1 MTAERRAA
9 IVLPGRGSY
18 TGASLGTLPGE
29 HPLVDAAE
37 ELRAGYGLGSLRELD
52 AAGRF
57 DPAEHLR
64 PVNASPLIYVAS
76 LLDAEVAA
84 ADQRIVVATGN
95 SLGWY
100 TALAFT
106 GALSFAD
113 GFRLV
118 QELAM
123 LQEEAAESVGGGQV
137 IYPLSGPDW
146 QPDPDLSA
154 VVAAALRDD
163 PAVAGRVFE
172 SIELGPYA
180 VLAGDD
186 AGVARLLRELPPLRI
201 GERLYPLR
209 LALHGPYH
217 TPLLA
222 TVGEQARDQLAD
234 LAWQR
239 PTIPIVDGMGR
250 RWTPFATDPAELAAY
265 TLGPQI
271 MTPYR
276 FATSIRVALR
286 EYAPDLLVL
295 TGPGNS
301 LGGVCG
307 QLVVREGYRG
317 LRTRADLE
325 AAQGSGNPVLLS
337 MRR

>member
-1 MTAERRAA
+1 MTALRRAA
-9 IVLPGRGSY
+9 VVLPGRGSY
-18 TGASLGTLPGE
+18 TSASLGTLPGE
-29 HPLVDAAE
+29 HPLVAAAE

-52 AAGRF
+52 AAERF
-57 DPAEHLR
+57 DPSLHLR
-64 PVNASPLIYVAS
+64 PVNASPLIYLAS
-76 LLDAEVAA
+76 LLDAELAA
-84 ADQRIVVATGN
+84 ADHRIVVAAGN

-100 TALAFT
+100 TALALS
-106 GALSFAD
+106 GALSFAE

-118 QELAM
+118 QELAI
-123 LQEEAAESVGGGQV
+123 LQEEAADSIGGGQV

-146 QPDPDLSA
+146 QPDATLGA

-163 PAVAGRVFE
+163 PAAAGRVFE

-186 AGVARLLRELPPLRI
+186 TGVARLLRELPPLRI
-201 GERLYPLR
+201 GERIYPLR

-222 TVGEQARDQLAD
+222 GVAEAAGARLAD
-234 LAWQR
+234 LAWQA
-239 PTIPIVDGMGR
+239 PAIPIVDGFGR
-250 RWTPFATDPAELAAY
+250 RWTPFGTDPAALAAY

-271 MTPYR
+271 TSPYR
-276 FATSIRVALR
+276 FATSLRVALR
-286 EYAPDLLVL
+286 EYGPDLLVL

-325 AAQGSGNPVLLS
+325 RAQAGAQPVLLS

>member
-1 MTAERRAA
+1 MTAEPRAGV
-9 IVLPGRGSY
+9 VLPGRGSY
-18 TGASLGTLPGE
+18 TSASLATLPGE
-29 HPLVDAAE
+29 HPLVEAAE
-37 ELRAGYGLGSLRELD
+37 GLRAAYGLRSLRELD
-52 AAGRF
+52 AADGF

-64 PVNASPLIYVAS
+64 PVNASPLIYLAS

-84 ADQRIVVATGN
+84 ADHGIVVATGN

-100 TALAFT
+100 TALALS

-118 QELAM
+118 QELAI
-123 LQEEAAESVGGGQV
+123 LQEEAAASVGGGQV
-137 IYPLSGPDW
+137 IYPLSGPNW
-146 QPDPDLSA
+146 QPDAELSDI
-154 VVAAALRDD
+154 VAAALRDD
-163 PAVAGRVFE
+163 PAKEGRVFE

-222 TVGEQARDQLAD
+222 TVGEAARERLAD

-239 PTIPIVDGMGR
+239 PAIPIVDGMGR
-250 RWTPFATDPAELAAY
+250 RWTPFGADPAELAAY
-265 TLGPQI
+265 TLGAQI
-271 MTPYR
+271 TTPYR

-286 EYAPDLLVL
+286 EDAPDLLVL

-307 QLVVREGYRG
+307 QLIVREGYRG
-317 LRTRADLE
+317 LRTRDDLE
-325 AAQGSGNPVLLS
+325 AAQAGEHPVLLS